1 MNQEEFQDLV
11 ERLSETPEIVRRLTD
26 GLAVEDLR
34 RKPSEK
40 EFSMLEN
47 VCHLRDIE
55 EEGYS
60 VRIQK
65 LINESRPFLPDL
77 DGGKLARERDYNAQ
91 DLAAA
96 LRDFARAR
104 HSNMQTIRA
113 LPLEQLN
120 RHGMFENTG
129 TITLEK
135 LLLLMNEHD
144 EEHQKE
150 MSDLRRTTARPEELR
165 IL

>member
-1 MNQEEFQDLV
+1 MNQKEFQDLV
-11 ERLSETPEIVRRLTD
+11 ERLSETPEIVRRLAG
-26 GLAVEDLR
+26 GLTVEELR
-34 RKPSEK
+34 RKPSEN
-40 EFSMLEN
+40 EFSILEN

-55 EEGYS
+55 MEGYS
-60 VRIQK
+60 VRIRK
-65 LINESRPFLPDL
+65 LLNESRPFLPDL
-77 DGGKLARERDYNAQ
+77 DGGKLARERNYNTQ

-104 HSNMQTIRA
+104 HSNVETLRA
-113 LPLEQLN
+113 LPLDQLN

-129 TITLEK
+129 PITLER

-150 MSDLRRTTARPEELR
+150 LSALRRTTARPEELR